1 MKILCSRCKRT
12 VGMTVGNL
20 VTCKRGQDR
29 IMVSGQ
35 DYSVLTTC
43 PHDCG
48 EETAII
54 VKGGQLQ
61 QADLLTEE
69 DIPSKQPNE
78 KEGDQDGNK
87 S

>member
-1 MKILCSRCKRT
+1 
-12 VGMTVGNL
+12 MTVGNL
-20 VTCKRGQDR
+20 VTCKRGADR

-54 VKGGQLQ
+54 VREGVLQ
-61 QADLLTEE
+61 KTDLLTEE
-69 DIPSKQPNE
+69 DKPEQTNPT
-78 KEGDQDGNK
+78 EGDPNGNPTN
-87 S
+87 